1 MPNLNKIEYS
11 KGYKPMQKKQ
21 HKVQTLL
28 DAIPHIKKFY
38 GKTIVIKY
46 GGSAQTSPELKDKFA
61 EDIVLLSLVG
71 IKPIIVHGGGAR
83 ISELLEKLEIKSEF
97 IDGHRVTSEDTMRVV
112 EMVLSGEI
120 NKNITSL
127 LNHHGAKAIGISGK
141 DSAIIKA
148 TPKENGKFGYTGV
161 ITEINGTMINKLV
174 EEGFI
179 PVIAPIGDSAQ
190 PNHPGFNINADVA
203 ASKVA
208 QAVKAQKVLF
218 LTDTVGVLDKE
229 GKLLNSLDKEDIENY
244 KKDGTI
250 AGGMIPK
257 VDSCIDAIYNGVNK
271 AHIIDG
277 RVEHSILLEL
287 FTSDGVGTQFL
298 RKDNPNNGID
308 LEKLL
313 SEEN

>member
-1 MPNLNKIEYS
+1 
-11 KGYKPMQKKQ
+11 MQKKHQ
-21 HKVQTLL
+21 KVQTLL

-46 GGSAQTSPELKDKFA
+46 GGSAQTSPELKEKFA

-71 IKPIIVHGGGAR
+71 LKPVIVHGGGAR
-83 ISELLEKLEIKSEF
+83 ISELLDKLDIHSEF
-97 IDGHRVTSEDTMRVV
+97 VDGHRVTSEETMRVV

-141 DSAIIKA
+141 DSSIINA
-148 TPKENGKFGYTGV
+148 VPKEDGKFGYTGV
-161 ITEINGTMINKLV
+161 VTDVNGTMINKLI

-179 PVIAPIGDSAQ
+179 PVIAPIADSAK
-190 PNHPGFNINADVA
+190 PNHPGYNINADVA

-208 QAVKAQKVLF
+208 QAIGAQKVLF

-229 GKLLNSLDKEDIENY
+229 KNLLTSLDKSDVDAY
-244 KKDGTI
+244 KEDGTI

-287 FTSDGVGTQFL
+287 FTSDGIGTQFL

-308 LEKLL
+308 MEQLL
-313 SEEN
+313 NDEE

>member
-1 MPNLNKIEYS
+1 
-11 KGYKPMQKKQ
+11 MQKKHQ
-21 HKVQTLL
+21 KVQTLL

-46 GGSAQTSPELKDKFA
+46 GGSAQTSPELKEKFA

-71 IKPIIVHGGGAR
+71 IKPVIVHGGGAR
-83 ISELLEKLEIKSEF
+83 ISELLDKLDIHSEF
-97 IDGHRVTSEDTMRVV
+97 LDGHRVTSEETMRVV

-141 DSAIIKA
+141 DSSIINA
-148 TPKENGKFGYTGV
+148 VPKEDGKFGYTGV
-161 ITEINGTMINKLV
+161 VTDVNGTMINKLI

-179 PVIAPIGDSAQ
+179 PVIAPIADSAK

-208 QAVKAQKVLF
+208 QAIGAQKVLF
-218 LTDTVGVLDKE
+218 LTDTVGVLDKD
-229 GKLLNSLDKEDIENY
+229 KNLLTSLDKADVDGY
-244 KKDGTI
+244 KEDGTI

-287 FTSDGVGTQFL
+287 FTSDGIGTQFL

-308 LEKLL
+308 MEQLL
-313 SEEN
+313 ND

>member
-1 MPNLNKIEYS
+1 
-11 KGYKPMQKKQ
+11 MQKKH

-46 GGSAQTSPELKDKFA
+46 GGSAQTSPELKEKFA
-61 EDIVLLSLVG
+61 QDIVLLSLVG
-71 IKPIIVHGGGAR
+71 IKPIIVHGGGAK
-83 ISELLEKLEIKSEF
+83 ISELLDKLEIPSKF
-97 IDGHRVTSEDTMRVV
+97 IDGHRVTSEETMKIV

-127 LNHHGAKAIGISGK
+127 LNYHGAKAIGISGK

-148 TPKENGKFGYTGV
+148 LPKDDGKFGYTGI
-161 ITEINGTMINKLV
+161 ITEVNGTMINNLIK
-174 EEGFI
+174 EGFI
-179 PVIAPIGDSAQ
+179 PVIAPIADANEA
-190 PNHPGFNINADVA
+190 NHPGYNINADIA
-203 ASKVA
+203 ASKIA

-218 LTDTVGVLDKE
+218 LTDTIGVLDKD
-229 GKLLNSLDKEDIENY
+229 KNLLTSLDKQDVQTY

-287 FTSDGVGTQFL
+287 FTSDGIGTQFV

-308 LEKLL
+308 IEKLL
-313 SEEN
+313 EE

>member
-1 MPNLNKIEYS
+1 ME
-11 KGYKPMQKKQ
+11 KKQ

-71 IKPIIVHGGGAR
+71 IKPVIVHGGGAR
-83 ISELLEKLEIKSEF
+83 ISELLEKLEIHSEF
-97 IDGHRVTSEDTMRVV
+97 VDGHRVTSEPTMRVV

-127 LNHHGAKAIGISGK
+127 LNYHGSKAIGISGK

-148 TPKENGKFGYTGV
+148 EPKDGGRFGFTGV
-161 ITEINGTMINKLV
+161 ITEVNGNMINNLIK
-174 EEGFI
+174 EGFI
-179 PVIAPIGDSAQ
+179 PVIAPIADSAE

-203 ASKVA
+203 ASKIA
-208 QAVKAQKVLF
+208 QAIGAQKVLF

-229 GKLLNSLDKEDIENY
+229 GKLLNSLDRDDVQRY
-244 KKDGTI
+244 KDDGTI

-308 LEKLL
+308 MEKLL
-313 SEEN
+313 ND

>member
-1 MPNLNKIEYS
+1 
-11 KGYKPMQKKQ
+11 MQKKHQ
-21 HKVQTLL
+21 KVQTLL

-46 GGSAQTSPELKDKFA
+46 GGSAQTSPELKEKFA

-71 IKPIIVHGGGAR
+71 IKPVIVHGGGAR
-83 ISELLEKLEIKSEF
+83 ISELLDKLSIESEF
-97 IDGHRVTSEDTMRVV
+97 VDGHRVTSEDTMRVV

-141 DSAIIKA
+141 DSSIINA
-148 TPKENGKFGYTGV
+148 VPKENGKFGYTGV
-161 ITEINGTMINKLV
+161 VTNVNGDMINNLIK
-174 EEGFI
+174 EGFI
-179 PVIAPIGDSAQ
+179 PVIAPIADSAE

-203 ASKVA
+203 ASKIA
-208 QAVKAQKVLF
+208 AAIGAQKVLF

-229 GKLLNSLDKEDIENY
+229 GNLLNSLDQDDVEAY
-244 KKDGTI
+244 KNDGTI
-250 AGGMIPK
+250 GGGMIPK

-287 FTSDGVGTQFL
+287 FTSDGIGTQFV

-308 LEKLL
+308 MEKLL
-313 SEEN
+313 NDEN

>member
-1 MPNLNKIEYS
+1 
-11 KGYKPMQKKQ
+11 MQQKHQ
-21 HKVQTLL
+21 KVQTLL
-28 DAIPHIKKFY
+28 DAIPYIKKFY

-46 GGSAQTSPELKDKFA
+46 GGSAQTSPELKEKFA

-71 IKPIIVHGGGAR
+71 IKPVIVHGGGAR
-83 ISELLEKLEIKSEF
+83 ISELLEKLEIASKF
-97 IDGHRVTSEDTMRVV
+97 VDGHRVTCEESMRVV

-141 DSAIIKA
+141 DSSIINAK
-148 TPKENGKFGYTGV
+148 PKGEGKFGFTGV
-161 ITEINGTMINKLV
+161 VTNVNGDMINNLIK
-174 EEGFI
+174 EGFI
-179 PVIAPIGDSAQ
+179 PVVAPIADSAE

-208 QAVKAQKVLF
+208 IAVGAQKVLF

-229 GKLLNSLDKEDIENY
+229 GNLLNSLDKEDVERYKEN
-244 KKDGTI
+244 GTI

-308 LEKLL
+308 MEKLL
-313 SEEN
+313 NNEM

>member
-1 MPNLNKIEYS
+1 
-11 KGYKPMQKKQ
+11 MQKKA

-28 DAIPHIKKFY
+28 DAIPYIKKFY

-46 GGSAQTSPELKDKFA
+46 GGSAQTSPELKEKFA
-61 EDIVLLSLVG
+61 QDIVLLSLVG
-71 IKPIIVHGGGAR
+71 IKPVIVHGGGSR
-83 ISELLEKLEIKSEF
+83 ITELLNKLEIHSEF
-97 IDGHRVTSEDTMRVV
+97 VDGHRVTCEDSMRVV

-127 LNHHGAKAIGISGK
+127 LNHHGSKAIGISGK
-141 DSAIIKA
+141 DSGIIKA
-148 TPKENGKFGYTGV
+148 VPKENGKFGYTGV
-161 ITEINGTMINKLV
+161 ITEVNGTMIQNLIK
-174 EEGFI
+174 EGFI
-179 PVIAPIGDSAQ
+179 PVIAPIADSAE

-203 ASKVA
+203 ASKIA
-208 QAVKAQKVLF
+208 QAVGAQKVLF

-229 GKLLNSLDKEDIENY
+229 GNLLNSLDKQDVEEY
-244 KKDGTI
+244 KKNGTI

-313 SEEN
+313 TN

>member
-1 MPNLNKIEYS
+1 
-11 KGYKPMQKKQ
+11 MQVKNSTV
-21 HKVQTLL
+21 HTLL
-28 DAIPHIKKFY
+28 DAIPYIKKFY

-46 GGSAQTSPELKDKFA
+46 GGSAQTSPSLKEKFA
-61 EDIVLLSLVG
+61 QDIALLCLVG
-71 IKPIIVHGGGAR
+71 IKPVIVHGGGAR
-83 ISELLEKLEIKSEF
+83 ISQLLDKLEIKSEF
-97 IDGHRVTSEDTMRVV
+97 LDGHRITCEESMRVV

-141 DSAIIKA
+141 DSSIIQAI
-148 TPKENGKFGYTGV
+148 PKDEGKFGYTGV
-161 ITEINGTMINKLV
+161 VTQVNAKMIQNLIK
-174 EEGFI
+174 EGFV
-179 PVIAPIGDSAQ
+179 PVIAPIADSAQ

-203 ASKVA
+203 ASKIA
-208 QAVKAQKVLF
+208 RAIGAQKVLF
-218 LTDTVGVLDKE
+218 LTDTVGVLDKQ
-229 GKLLNSLDKEDIENY
+229 GNLLNSLDKQDVQRYKEN
-244 KKDGTI
+244 GTI

-308 LEKLL
+308 MEKLL
-313 SEEN
+313 NDEV